1 MSAEQP
7 FELDL
12 ESGATLAGAIHYPSV
27 PGKRPVVLICHGFK
41 GFMDWG
47 FFPYLARLL
56 ADRGLVAVRFNFSG
70 CGMRPGDERVTDP
83 EAFAR
88 ATHSKDLDELE
99 TMIDALGVTLA
110 PDRIDRESIGLF
122 GHSRGGGT
130 AILAAG
136 CSQTRNR
143 LRSLVTWSAVST
155 FDRLSS
161 EEKGL
166 WRSSGGLCIANSR
179 TGQEIQLQTVVID
192 DLEHNANRLDIL
204 AAAEHCEV
212 PWLIVHGRN
221 DETVPVTEA
230 SKLADAAGETAHLQ
244 LIDGGSHTFGASHPF
259 DGPTPQLI
267 AAFNATQLW
276 LRRTLDN

>member
-1 MSAEQP
+1 MTAEQP
-7 FELDL
+7 FELAL
-12 ESGATLAGAIHYPSV
+12 ESGATLAGAIHYPSD
-27 PGKRPVVLICHGFK
+27 PGKRPAVLICHGFK

-83 EAFAR
+83 EAFSR
-88 ATHSKDLDELE
+88 ATHSQDLDELE
-99 TMIDALGVTLA
+99 MMIDALGVTIA
-110 PDRIDRESIGLF
+110 PHRIDRGNIGLF

-136 CSQTRNR
+136 RSQTRVH

-161 EEKGL
+161 EQKEL
-166 WRSSGGLCIANSR
+166 WRSTGGFLIANSR
-179 TGQEIQLQTVVID
+179 TGQEIRLQTVVID
-192 DLEHNANRLDIL
+192 DLEHNMQRLDIL
-204 AAAEHCEV
+204 AAAERGDV
-212 PWLIVHGRN
+212 PWLIVHGKN
-221 DETVPVTEA
+221 DETVPVSEA
-230 SKLADAAGETAHLQ
+230 SALAAAAGETANLQ
-244 LIDGGSHTFGASHPF
+244 LIDGASHTYGASHPF

-276 LRRTLDN
+276 LRRTLCD